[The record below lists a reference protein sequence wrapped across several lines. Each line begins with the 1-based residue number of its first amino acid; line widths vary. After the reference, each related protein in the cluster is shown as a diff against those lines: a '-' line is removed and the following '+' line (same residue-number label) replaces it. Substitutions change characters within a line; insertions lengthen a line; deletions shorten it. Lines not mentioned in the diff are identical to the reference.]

1 VGQARAG
8 RLHRRE
14 GVGLTLVTAIRSN
27 GKLPITS
34 IEMTRG
40 LSLLIV
46 LLLVAA
52 CTGDSDATTTTAV
65 DGAVTTIASETT
77 TTGGDTTT
85 TSAPVSPPITEVDLS
100 GLEGLSD
107 EARAQ
112 LADLIREAQEV
123 RELAF
128 VATPTITVVTP
139 EEFEELVRELIE
151 EDTEDL
157 PPDEALYKMLGLL
170 HPNADLL
177 AILLDLY
184 GEQVAGFYDGD
195 NAEVV
200 VPANEE
206 GFTVLQR
213 GTLVHELVHALTD
226 QHFSFY
232 GVFRD
237 MVDEDRLDEA
247 AAYQALIEGDAVLAE
262 VLWVQTLSQREI
274 GEFIAESL
282 NIDSTALM
290 SAPRFLTES
299 LIFPYD
305 TGLAFVQTLHT
316 RGGWEAVNEAYTT
329 MPGHP
334 GSTEQVINPDLYG
347 RDLPVEVELPD
358 ITVDGY
364 DLVRTSVWGEHGFR
378 ILLNQGSG
386 VDTMASAANGW
397 GGDSYHQWYDG
408 ENAAFLLRYV
418 GDTPADTNELEAAL
432 LNFAFESFP
441 DENFAWVD
449 QRDGYLYFIAA
460 NETEVGEF
468 LRAEVGLDD

>member
-1 VGQARAG
+1 MSR
-8 RLHRRE
+8 RLSF
-14 GVGLTLVTAIRSN
+14 LLV
-27 GKLPITS
+27 
-34 IEMTRG
+34 
-40 LSLLIV
+40 LSLV
-46 LLLVAA
+46 VAA
-52 CTGDSDATTTTAV
+52 CNGDSEATTTTIG
-65 DGAVTTIASETT
+65 DGAVATVPAETT
-77 TTGGDTTT
+77 TTGADTTT
-85 TSAPVSPPITEVDLS
+85 TTLDAPPVTEPDLS
-100 GLEGLSD
+100 GLEGLSG
-107 EARAQ
+107 EAIAQ
-112 LADLIREAQEV
+112 LETLIRDAQEI

-128 VATPTITVVTP
+128 LTSPTITVVSP
-139 EEFEELVRELIE
+139 EEFETLVRELIE

-170 HPNADLL
+170 HPDADFLN
-177 AILLDLY
+177 ILLDLY

-200 VPANEE
+200 VPANQE
-206 GFTVLQR
+206 GFTVLQQ

-226 QHFSFY
+226 QHFSFH

-237 MVDEDRLDEA
+237 MIDEDRLDEA
-247 AAYQALIEGDAVLAE
+247 AAYQSLIEGDAVLAE

-282 NIDSTALM
+282 DVDSSALM

-305 TGLAFVQTLHT
+305 TGLAFVQTLYT
-316 RGGWEAVNEAYTT
+316 RGGWEAVNEAYGTL
-329 MPGHP
+329 PDLP
-334 GSTEQVINPDLYG
+334 GSTEQVINPDAYG
-347 RDLPVEVELPD
+347 RDLPVPVELPE

-386 VDTMASAANGW
+386 TATMASAANGW
-397 GGDSYHQWYDG
+397 GGDSYYQWYDG
-408 ENAAFLLRYV
+408 ENAALLLRYV
-418 GDTPADTNELEAAL
+418 GDTPADTNELEDAL

-441 DENFAWVD
+441 DESFAWVA

-460 NETEVGEF
+460 DEAEVGEF
-468 LRAEVGLDD
+468 LRAEAGLDD